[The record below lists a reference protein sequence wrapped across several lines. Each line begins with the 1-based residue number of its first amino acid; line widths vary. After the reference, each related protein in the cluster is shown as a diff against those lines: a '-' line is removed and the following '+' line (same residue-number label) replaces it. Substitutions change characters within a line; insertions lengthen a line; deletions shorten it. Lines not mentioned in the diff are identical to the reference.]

1 MLRLN
6 TVRSKLTALVAFSA
20 VVTLVSVA
28 VLSWLMHRQLL
39 DEVDDRVPEAIRGFD
54 IEVADDLRDLEATL
68 GALATRPGVDQ
79 EFRTRDAGALREA
92 THPFHQAYPDVD
104 VAFFDQAGKVFADVG
119 LTTPPDSADSILQTL
134 PPMQDGVTRGITRR
148 GCEHPSSETPPGY
161 AIARRIGGDGVLLAC
176 VSIDSKYLTNAGAKL
191 GVELALLSPEGR
203 LLEATTS
210 FPRGLANGIGDDPKL
225 DEYGTKMWALDRF
238 DPGAFVSKAGV
249 YRVVTALDVTDIRD
263 VVRRNLW
270 LAVAVLVFAA
280 ALSITL
286 GARLANV
293 MSRALSRLNTAQ
305 KKLEQQ
311 QYVHVDAIKTGD
323 ELEDLA
329 TGFNA
334 MVDGLKERDKLR
346 TTFGKYMTEAVLDH
360 LLAGKVQLGGVM
372 LPVTVLFSDIR
383 SFTTISERM
392 NAQELVSLLNEYF
405 TEMVGII
412 IEEDGVV
419 DKYIGDAIMAVFG
432 APVPKF
438 DDAVR
443 AVRAAVRMRV
453 GLARLND
460 RLATR
465 GLPPLQTG
473 IGIHTGDVVAG
484 NIGSEARMEYTVIG
498 DAVNLA
504 SRLESSTKELG
515 APVLISEDTYL
526 LVRDRFETRPIREIT
541 VKGRL
546 QPVMTYEVIR
556 EKG

>member
-1 MLRLN
+1 MLRLS

-20 VVTLVSVA
+20 LLALVSVA

-39 DEVDDRVPEAIRGFD
+39 DEVDDRVPDAIQGFD
-54 IEVADDLRDLEATL
+54 IEVEDDLRDLSATL
-68 GALATRPGVDQ
+68 SALAARPGIDRD
-79 EFRTRDAGALREA
+79 FRARDGAAVREA
-92 THPFHQAYPDVD
+92 SRPFHEAYPDVD
-104 VAFFDQAGKVFADVG
+104 VAFFDSSGKLFAGVG
-119 LTTPPDSADSILQTL
+119 LTRPPEDARSILEGL
-134 PPMQDGVTRGITRR
+134 PSMQGGETRGVTRR
-148 GCEHPSSETPPGY
+148 GCEHPAGESPPGY
-161 AIARRIGGDGVLLAC
+161 AIARGIADAGTLVAC
-176 VSIDSKYLTNAGAKL
+176 VSLDSKFLANAGSKL
-191 GVELALLSPEGR
+191 GVELALLSPEGG
-203 LLEATTS
+203 LLEATAG
-210 FPRGLANGIGDDPKL
+210 FPRDLARGIGDEPGL
-225 DEYGTKMWALDRF
+225 DESGSKMWAFDRF
-238 DPGAFVSKAGV
+238 DPGSFGAGAGT
-249 YRVVTALDVTDIRD
+249 YRAVVALDVTDIRD
-263 VVRRNLW
+263 VVRRNLR
-270 LAVAVLVFAA
+270 LAAAVLVLAA
-280 ALSITL
+280 AASIAM
-286 GARLANV
+286 GARVANV
-293 MSRALSRLNTAQ
+293 MSRALGRLNTAQ

-311 QYVHVDAIKTGD
+311 QYVHVDALKTGD

-329 TGFNA
+329 TGFNT

-346 TTFGKYMTEAVLDH
+346 TTFGKYMTEAVLEH

-405 TEMVGII
+405 TEMVAII
-412 IEEDGVV
+412 IAEDGVV

-432 APVPKF
+432 APVPKP

-443 AVRAAVRMRV
+443 AVRAAVRMRA
-453 GLARLND
+453 GLATLNERLV
-460 RLATR
+460 AR
-465 GLPPLQTG
+465 GLPALQTG

-526 LVRDRFETRPIREIT
+526 LVQERFETRPIRQIT
-541 VKGRL
+541 VKGRV
-546 QPVMTYEVIR
+546 QPVMTYEVLK